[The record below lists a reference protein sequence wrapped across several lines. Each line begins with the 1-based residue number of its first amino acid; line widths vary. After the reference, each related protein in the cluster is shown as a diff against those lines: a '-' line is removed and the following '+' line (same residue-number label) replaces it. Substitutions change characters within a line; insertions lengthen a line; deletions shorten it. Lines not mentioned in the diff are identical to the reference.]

1 MYPRL
6 PMLLF
11 ALAFALLTGGAG
23 ARGVEQEGGQ
33 RHGDWD
39 DNDEDHDRARRASAG
54 GQILT
59 MTELLGRIHN
69 QVTGRILDMELEHED
84 GAWIYE
90 IKVLDPQGRLYEL
103 VVDAKSGRVL
113 QRWGGD

>member
-1 MYPRL
+1 
-6 PMLLF
+6 MLLL
-11 ALAFALLTGGAG
+11 ALAFALLMGGAG
-23 ARGVEQEGGQ
+23 ASEGVEPEGGP

-39 DNDEDHDRARRASAG
+39 DNDQGHDRARRASAG

-59 MTELLGRIHN
+59 MTELLGRIHT
-69 QVTGRILDMELEHED
+69 QVTGRILDAELEHED

-90 IKVLDPQGRLYEL
+90 IKVLDPEGRLYEL

-113 QRWGGD
+113 QRWGSD

>member
-1 MYPRL
+1 
-6 PMLLF
+6 MLLF
-11 ALAFALLTGGAG
+11 ALAFALLSGGAG
-23 ARGVEQEGGQ
+23 AHEGVEREDGQ

-59 MTELLGRIHN
+59 MTELLGRIHT

-90 IKVLDPQGRLYEL
+90 IKVLDPEGRLYEL

>member
-1 MYPRL
+1 MG
-6 PMLLF
+6 LLF

-23 ARGVEQEGGQ
+23 AREGVEQEGRQ

-39 DNDEDHDRARRASAG
+39 DNDKDHDRARRASAG
-54 GQILT
+54 GQMLT
-59 MTELLGRIHN
+59 MTELLGRIHT

-84 GAWIYE
+84 GAWMYE
-90 IKVLDPQGRLYEL
+90 IKVLDPEGRLYEL